1 MMMPPSSAAA
11 EHDPCSSGGFQTDTI
26 EDALASFRRGECL
39 LVLDDCDRE
48 NEGDLVVSAA
58 AISTQLMAWIIKHSS
73 GYVCIALPGER
84 LDELAIPLMIEANT
98 EKHKTAYTHT
108 VDYKYNTSTG
118 ISAHDRALTATKL
131 SDRTSRAEDFTR
143 PGHMVPLR
151 AREGG
156 VLARRGHT
164 EAAIDLCKLAGL
176 PPAGVI
182 CELVKPDCP
191 LGSMARRD
199 DCHRFARQWKLKI
212 ITIEDLVQYIRK
224 LDHPPSPPK
233 PSTPSSHLH

>member
-1 MMMPPSSAAA
+1 MAQSPNDDARSS
-11 EHDPCSSGGFQTDTI
+11 FQLDTI
-26 EDALASFRRGECL
+26 EETLESFRNGEC
-39 LVLDDCDRE
+39 VVVVDDTERE
-48 NEGDLVVSAA
+48 NEGDLIIAA
-58 AISTQLMAWIIKHSS
+58 SKITTEMMAWIIKHSS

-84 LDELAIPLMIEANT
+84 LDELEIPLMIEANT

-108 VDYKYNTSTG
+108 VDYKYNTTTG
-118 ISAHDRALTATKL
+118 ISAHDRALAAYKL
-131 SDRTSRAEDFTR
+131 SDPSSRAVDFTR

-156 VLARRGHT
+156 VLKRRGHT

-176 PPAGVI
+176 PLAGII

-199 DCHRFARQWKLKI
+199 DCAQFARQWKLKMI
-212 ITIEDLVQYIRK
+212 SIEDLVQYCSK
-224 LDHPPSPPK
+224 LSDS
-233 PSTPSSHLH
+233 

>member
-1 MMMPPSSAAA
+1 M
-11 EHDPCSSGGFQTDTI
+11 
-26 EDALASFRRGECL
+26 
-39 LVLDDCDRE
+39 LDDCDRE

-224 LDHPPSPPK
+224 LDHPESPPKK